1 MATVE
6 LPQRNAT
13 GRLSRLATT
22 SIVVAMLVMG
32 LKYMAYVLTGSVALY
47 SDALESIVNVA
58 TAIAALIAVRISER
72 PADRSHQFGHHKA
85 EYVSAGLE
93 GALILIAA
101 LLILHQ
107 AYEAWLNP
115 RALTAPA
122 EGLAINAL
130 AGVVNAAWAWHLI
143 VRGRALRSP
152 ALIADGWHLFSDV
165 ATSAGVIVGLLLAL
179 TTGWMILDP
188 MLAAVVAFHILW
200 VGWRIIAQSMS
211 GLMDA
216 AVAGDMMA
224 QIRRIIAANGDGA
237 LQIHDLRT
245 RMAGRATFIEF
256 HLVVPGSMSVTEAHD
271 ICDRLE
277 EALAAEIEGAEVL
290 IHVEP
295 EGEAKSKGALTF

>member
-1 MATVE
+1 VATVE

-188 MLAAVVAFHILW
+188 MLAAVVAIHILW

-224 QIRRIIAANGDGA
+224 QIRRIIAANGNGA

>member
-188 MLAAVVAFHILW
+188 MLAAVVAIHILW

-224 QIRRIIAANGDGA
+224 QIRRIIAANGNGA

>member
-22 SIVVAMLVMG
+22 SIVVAVLVMG

-188 MLAAVVAFHILW
+188 MLAAVVAIHILW

-224 QIRRIIAANGDGA
+224 QIRRIIAANGNGA

>member
-1 MATVE
+1 M
-6 LPQRNAT
+6 
-13 GRLSRLATT
+13 T

-188 MLAAVVAFHILW
+188 MLAAVVAIHILW

-224 QIRRIIAANGDGA
+224 QIRRIIAANGNGA